1 MQHVVHQYSR
11 CVGRKA
17 AMIRRVPYPLRNQ
30 VTNRKHML
38 PSLHIHISEYYPR
51 ATVAARLP
59 AGTSYH
65 VPYSQKRS
73 WRGDDWWIS
82 MQTYDA
88 RHAYVYLIEIATK
101 RPLRFGVECL
111 RRDLRWLYPLS
122 GAFTILRGD
131 GDGAAL
137 RLTADEHIR
146 ILSGPGSHVVE
157 VQPGRHLLFAFV
169 LDWGWIRRYARGALA
184 YLRRPFPVPITPA
197 IRGHLLTLASLSLQ
211 EGMVMDTEIYWPIAR
226 ITHLTRKLYDDYD
239 VAGKPVSTTLELAL
253 SARGHI
259 RDSLRLDGH
268 SLTVAEIAAHFGV
281 TAGHLSRMHKRHCGQ
296 SLQAYLMRQRLD
308 TAYRLLSEDG
318 VGVSAVAYQLGFSDV
333 QAFNKLFRK
342 YFRVAPSEIRSR

>member
-1 MQHVVHQYSR
+1 
-11 CVGRKA
+11 
-17 AMIRRVPYPLRNQ
+17 
-30 VTNRKHML
+30 ML
-38 PSLHIHISEYYPR
+38 PSLHIHIPAYYPR

-88 RHAYVYLIEIATK
+88 RHAYVYLIEVFTK

-131 GDGAAL
+131 GDGVAL
-137 RLTADEHIR
+137 QLTADEHIR
-146 ILSGPGSHVVE
+146 VLSSPGSHVVG
-157 VQPGRHLLFAFV
+157 VRPGRHLLFAFV
-169 LDWGWIRRYARGALA
+169 LDWGWTRRYARGALA
-184 YLRRPFPVPITPA
+184 YLRQPVAVPINAA
-197 IRGHLLTLASLSLQ
+197 IRGHLLTLASLSMQ
-211 EGMVMDTEIYWPIAR
+211 EGLLMDASIYWSIAR
-226 ITHLTRKLYDDYD
+226 ITHLTRQLYDEYD

-253 SARGHI
+253 SARNHI
-259 RDSLRLDGH
+259 ADSLLLGGKP
-268 SLTVAEIAAHFGV
+268 LTVAEIADHFGV

-296 SLQAYLMRQRLD
+296 SLQAYLMRQRMD

-318 VGVSAVAYQLGFSDV
+318 LGVSAVAYQLGFSDV

-342 YFRVAPSEIRSR
+342 YFGAAPSEMKRR